1 MCGMGILHWITTHA
15 TSLLESAGIIGSLL
29 FTGVTLRRD
38 SRSRHVANLI
48 SLTAQHRDIWERFY
62 DKPHLSRIRD
72 PKADLKKQPPT
83 RDESLFVNLLILHLN
98 CWYQA
103 IRRGEITPPEGLGMD
118 VGSFYRLPIPNH
130 IWQQRKKLHD
140 VDFVRFVENAIVQV
154 TSGK

>member
-1 MCGMGILHWITTHA
+1 MEVLHWITTHA

-48 SLTAQHRDIWERFY
+48 TLTAQHRDIWEKFY
-62 DKPHLSRIRD
+62 DKPHLARVRD
-72 PKADLKKQPPT
+72 TKVDLRKQPPT

-103 IRRGEITPPEGLGMD
+103 IRRGEINPPEGLGMD
-118 VGSFYRLPIPNH
+118 VGNFYGLPIPNH

-140 VDFVRFVENAIVQV
+140 AEFVSFVDEAIAENRRREAMN
-154 TSGK
+154 